1 MRLITKETYMKLPV
15 GKKNVLYTIVK
26 AGYAHGVT
34 RPRRIKTLPEPVIF
48 NPPVILRKAS

>member
-1 MRLITKETYMKLPV
+1 MKLPV

-34 RPRRIKTLPEPVIF
+34 RPRRIKTIPEPVIF